1 MQSETV
7 PRQTAWLRVVILA
20 VAAFIFNTTEF
31 VPVGLLSDIAASF
44 SMQTVQVGWML
55 TIYAWVVALMSLPMM
70 LLTRKIERKR
80 LLTGLFVLFIASHI
94 LSVFSW
100 NFSSLIVSRIGIALA
115 HAVFWSITA
124 SLAIRVAPAGK
135 KTQALSMLA
144 TGTSLAMVLGL
155 PLGRIIGQYMGWRM
169 TFLII
174 AIGAIITMVCLMK
187 LLPKLPSEH
196 SGSLSSVPVLFRRPA
211 LVSLY
216 LLTACTVTANYTA
229 YSYIEPFMQN
239 VAHMG
244 ENFTTFLLLI
254 FGAAGIIG
262 STLFSLLNHRYP
274 ASLLIAAIGL
284 ISVCM
289 LLLFLAA
296 ASPAWVSVLCV
307 LWGMAMMMIVLLL
320 QIRVLALASDATDVA
335 TSLFSGIFNIG
346 IGAGALIGNQVS
358 LHLHVANVG
367 YAGGVIGC
375 LALTWCIFIFRRYPQ
390 LRNSG

>member
-1 MQSETV
+1 
-7 PRQTAWLRVVILA
+7 
-20 VAAFIFNTTEF
+20 
-31 VPVGLLSDIAASF
+31 
-44 SMQTVQVGWML
+44 
-55 TIYAWVVALMSLPMM
+55 
-70 LLTRKIERKR
+70 
-80 LLTGLFVLFIASHI
+80 
-94 LSVFSW
+94 
-100 NFSSLIVSRIGIALA
+100 
-115 HAVFWSITA
+115 
-124 SLAIRVAPAGK
+124 
-135 KTQALSMLA
+135 MLA

-358 LHLHVANVG
+358 LHLHVANVAE
-367 YAGGVIGC
+367 YFA
-375 LALTWCIFIFRRYPQ
+375 IFPLGISIRI
-390 LRNSG
+390 SDT